1 MITSSTTATLIPVMT
16 MLALAESLVPSTS
29 TQVITATI
37 STAPQ
42 SKLSGPRLIVVSS
55 EPPNW
60 VNRLPRYS
68 DQPLATTEAPS
79 ASSSTRSQ
87 PMIQA
92 ISSPR
97 VA

>member
-1 MITSSTTATLIPVMT
+1 MITSSTTETLIPVMI
-16 MLALAESLVPSTS
+16 MFVLAESLVPSTS
-29 TQVITATI
+29 TQVMTAMI

-42 SKLSGPRLIVVSS
+42 SKSIGPMVTVVSS
-55 EPPNW
+55 EAPNW
-60 VNRLPRYS
+60 LNRLPRYS
-68 DQPLATTEAPS
+68 DQPLDTTDAPS
-79 ASSSTRSQ
+79 ASSSARSQ

>member
-1 MITSSTTATLIPVMT
+1 MITSNTIATLMPVIT
-16 MLALAESLVPSTS
+16 MLALADSLVPSTRI
-29 TQVITATI
+29 QVITATI

-42 SKLSGPRLIVVSS
+42 SNSIGPRVIVVSN

-68 DQPLATTEAPS
+68 GQPLDTTAAPS
-79 ASSSTRSQ
+79 ASSRTRSQ

-92 ISSPR
+92 INSPR